1 MPEWKEEIRQRL
13 ANLNLAP
20 AREAGIVEELSQH
33 LKDYYAEL
41 RAGGATPE
49 EALRVA
55 LEELGASESLAQEL
69 RRVERPVEQEPVVL
83 GTTRRTNMI
92 ADLWQDLR
100 YGARTLRKH
109 PGFTTVAV
117 LTLALGIGDNT
128 AIFTLLDIMLRPG
141 PVKDPDTVGEAYWR
155 RNVFSFSD
163 YLYLRDHAQVLSGLT
178 ASETVSEHT
187 TSLGGLILRGQA
199 TSEESQ
205 EIKGEFVSENFFS
218 VLGATPALGRAF
230 TPEENRAPGSEPV
243 VVLSFGLWQR
253 RFGGD
258 PKILGRTLRLNNMPY
273 VVIGVVARVIVGLCV
288 ASSVLT
294 QLWSPLMMIRSNKPY
309 LRLFGRLKPGRT
321 PEEARAEMTLL
332 ASQLPHDSPQSDS
345 YVSVGALN
353 RRSGDRGRML
363 TGIVMLPFAMVLLI
377 P

>member
-1 MPEWKEEIRQRL
+1 MPEWKEEIRRRL
-13 ANLNLAP
+13 ASLKLAP
-20 AREAGIVEELSQH
+20 ARESEIVEELSQH
-33 LKDYYAEL
+33 LKDRYAEL

-55 LEELGASESLAQEL
+55 LAELGASESLAQEL
-69 RRVERPVEQEPVVL
+69 QRVERPVEQEPIVL
-83 GTTRRTNMI
+83 GTTRRINMI

-100 YGARTLRKH
+100 YGGRTLRKH

-117 LTLALGIGDNT
+117 LTLALGIGVDT
-128 AIFTLLDIMLRPG
+128 SIFTLLDIMLRPG
-141 PVKDPDTVGEAYWR
+141 PVKDPDTVVAIGLR
-155 RNVFSFSD
+155 RSVSFSD
-163 YLYLRDHAQVLSGLT
+163 YVYLRDHTQVLSGLT

-273 VVIGVVARVIVGLCV
+273 VVI
-288 ASSVLT
+288 
-294 QLWSPLMMIRSNKPY
+294 
-309 LRLFGRLKPGRT
+309 
-321 PEEARAEMTLL
+321 
-332 ASQLPHDSPQSDS
+332 
-345 YVSVGALN
+345 
-353 RRSGDRGRML
+353 
-363 TGIVMLPFAMVLLI
+363 
-377 P
+377 